1 VCVDAKPRQYE
12 MFTWHAYTRHR
23 LDVVMFAVHKRV
35 TEGVASKKGDL
46 IPQRDGGY
54 PHAMAAYASLIG
66 HRMLAMLFT

>member
-1 VCVDAKPRQYE
+1 
-12 MFTWHAYTRHR
+12 
-23 LDVVMFAVHKRV
+23 MFAVHKRV